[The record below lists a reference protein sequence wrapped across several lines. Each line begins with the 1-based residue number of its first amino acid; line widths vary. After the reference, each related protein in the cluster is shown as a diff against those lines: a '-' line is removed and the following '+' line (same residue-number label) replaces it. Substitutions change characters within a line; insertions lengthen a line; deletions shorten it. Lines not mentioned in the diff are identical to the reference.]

1 VILNSK
7 SSSAFYLFSS
17 VHELHFHVKYITCI
31 KKLLF
36 LYSEMSAPSGQAIA
50 LEPLPPQGPRKRK
63 KKRKQK
69 NPEETEIPINASGET
84 TQPQSM

>member
-1 VILNSK
+1 
-7 SSSAFYLFSS
+7 
-17 VHELHFHVKYITCI
+17 
-31 KKLLF
+31 
-36 LYSEMSAPSGQAIA
+36 MSAPSGQAIA

>member
-1 VILNSK
+1 
-7 SSSAFYLFSS
+7 
-17 VHELHFHVKYITCI
+17 
-31 KKLLF
+31 
-36 LYSEMSAPSGQAIA
+36 MSAPSGQAIA

-84 TQPQSM
+84 TQPQSMWIAVFYYFFNVYLCWNHFDRCIFLDINRSRVIF